1 MRLNDLVQMNDNF
14 KSLPGRLDS
23 LEEKSSKLEAAENV
37 WLVNKFKSSETCLY
51 SLQRYFRRESEEI
64 SSISD

>member
-1 MRLNDLVQMNDNF
+1 MRLNDLVKMNDNF

-23 LEEKSSKLEAAENV
+23 LEEKSSKLEAAENA

-51 SLQRYFRRESEEI
+51 SLQRYSRRENVET

>member
-1 MRLNDLVQMNDNF
+1 MRLNDLVKMNNDNF
-14 KSLPGRLDS
+14 KSLPGRL
-23 LEEKSSKLEAAENV
+23 EAAENA

-51 SLQRYFRRESEEI
+51 SLQRYSRRENVEI